1 MRNIFNI
8 TLLLMVSVSLFAQE
22 KTLKAFTLKEAV
34 DFAIQNNNDAKNI
47 RLDEIKAKAR
57 NKEIIAQ
64 GLPQVSASVDYNYYF
79 KTPIVP
85 ALSQFFNDTTSA
97 SSRVFSYLAQN
108 DPAIANLLYQSAIAS
123 KDQEISFV
131 LPHSLGGSL
140 QVTQLLFD
148 ARYVFGIQATKDLIK
163 TSRLSRELT
172 DIEVKYI
179 VTKAYYQARSAQ
191 EANALLGNT
200 LTLIQKLLG
209 ETRETFKQ
217 GLIEELDVDR
227 LALVESNLKSQ
238 IATQNRMAEIALSNL
253 KYQMG
258 MALSDEIMLTD
269 DLDELRAQAGI
280 AGESGTFDVT
290 KRTEYELLNIAIKLQ
305 GYDIAQKRSGYYPS
319 LVAFMN
325 YGWTSQAQTFGDMF
339 KTTTQYYPDGDS
351 RKISPWYSQ
360 GLVGVSLKLP
370 IFDSGQ
376 RLAQVKQAKLEQQK
390 AVNNANNFKNAAEL
404 QYRVALSTFTNA
416 LADEDNNKRA
426 VELSQKIFKTNEI
439 KYKNGIGSSFE
450 LEQSEQ
456 DYVANQLKQIQ
467 ATMSLLTAKAD
478 LDKALGVK

>member
-1 MRNIFNI
+1 MRKIFNI
-8 TLLLMVSVSLFAQE
+8 ALLLMLCVSAVAQE
-22 KTLKAFTLKEAV
+22 KMLKAYSLKEAV
-34 DFAIQNNNDAKNI
+34 DYAIQNNNDAKNAK
-47 RLDEIKAKAR
+47 LDEIKAKAR
-57 NKEIIAQ
+57 NREIVAT
-64 GLPQVSASVDYNYYF
+64 GLPQVSASIDYNYYF

-85 ALSQFFNDTTSA
+85 ALSQFFNDTNSA
-97 SSRVFSYLAQN
+97 QSKVFSYLAQN
-108 DPAIANLLYQSAIAS
+108 DPAIANILYQSAIAS
-123 KDQEISFV
+123 KDMNISFV

-148 ARYVFGIQATKDLIK
+148 ARYVFGIQATKDLMK
-163 TSRLSRELT
+163 TSRLSREMT
-172 DIEVKYI
+172 DIEVKYS

-238 IATQNRMAEIALSNL
+238 IATQNRMAEVAVANL
-253 KYQMG
+253 KFQMG
-258 MALSDEIMLTD
+258 LPLNDEIILTD
-269 DLDELRAQAGI
+269 DLESLRAQAGI

-290 KRTEYELLNIAIKLQ
+290 KRVEYELLNTAIKLQ

-319 LVAFMN
+319 LVGFLN
-325 YGWTSQAQTFGDMF
+325 YGWTAQSQTFGGMF
-339 KTTTQYYPDGDS
+339 KNTTQTYPDGDT
-351 RKISPWYSQ
+351 RKISPWFDQ
-360 GLVGVSLKLP
+360 GLVGVKLQLP

-376 RLAQVKQAKLEQQK
+376 RMAQVKQAKLEQQK

-404 QYRVALSTFTNA
+404 QYRVALSTFTNT
-416 LADEDNNKRA
+416 LADEENNKKA
-426 VELSQKIFKTNEI
+426 VALSEKIFKTNEI

-467 ATMSLLTAKAD
+467 TTMNLLNAKAD
-478 LDKALGVK
+478 LDKALGIK